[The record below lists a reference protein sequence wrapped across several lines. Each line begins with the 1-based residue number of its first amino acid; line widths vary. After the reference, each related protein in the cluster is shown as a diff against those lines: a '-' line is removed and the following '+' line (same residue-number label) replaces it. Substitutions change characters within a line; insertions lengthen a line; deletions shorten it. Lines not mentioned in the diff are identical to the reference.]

1 MLQRDGYHCI
11 YCGVRLGDKQAGRV
25 LNRQG
30 FSVDHLIPLSRG
42 GDDSWGNTAAAC
54 LRCNV
59 KKGARM
65 PHEAGMKLLWE
76 PKTPRT
82 SYLVVRGTVPVA
94 WKKYIEI

>member
-1 MLQRDGYHCI
+1 
-11 YCGVRLGDKQAGRV
+11 
-25 LNRQG
+25 
-30 FSVDHLIPLSRG
+30 
-42 GDDSWGNTAAAC
+42 
-54 LRCNV
+54 
-59 KKGARM
+59 M